1 MSEKQA
7 GGEEMNGVQKISI
20 LGAGNVGATI
30 AYTLTLFGTASEIV
44 MVDINHDKAK
54 GEALDI
60 IQGTA
65 YCPPVNIYA
74 GDYSDIVN
82 SDIVIVTVGS
92 ARKPGQSRIDLA
104 QGNVNIIKS
113 VMPQAMK
120 YAPEA
125 KYVVVSNPV
134 DIITYTILKVTGLPE
149 NQVFG
154 SGTLLDTA
162 RLRQMI
168 AESVQIN
175 PKNVHAFLLG
185 EHGDSAMIPWSLT
198 TIAGMPIDIYT
209 EQMRKSNPSYKGVDH
224 TEILKN
230 VHGASGE
237 VINLKGATFYGV
249 ALCTRAICDAIMR
262 NSNTAMTCSTMLHGE
277 YGVSDVCVSI
287 PVIIGSDG
295 ICGKITPD
303 ITAEEKQAFMKSA
316 NVMKDI
322 ISNLNI

>member
-1 MSEKQA
+1 
-7 GGEEMNGVQKISI
+7 MNGVQKISI

-30 AYTLTLFGTASEIV
+30 AYTLTIFGTASEIV
-44 MVDINHDKAK
+44 MVDINKEKAK

-65 YCPPVNIYA
+65 YCPPVKIFD
-74 GDYSDIVN
+74 GDYCDIAN

-113 VMPQAMK
+113 VIPQAVK
-120 YAPEA
+120 YAPDA

-134 DIITYTILKVTGLPE
+134 DIITYTILKVSGLPE

-168 AESVQIN
+168 AEDVKIN

-209 EQMRKSNPSYKGVDH
+209 MQLMKKDPEYLGVDH
-224 TEILKN
+224 DSILRS
-230 VHGASGE
+230 VHGAGGE
-237 VINLKGATFYGV
+237 VIKLKGATFYGI
-249 ALCTRAICDAIMR
+249 ALCARAICDAIMR
-262 NSNTAMTCSTMLHGE
+262 NSNTTMTCSTMLHGE

-287 PVIIGSDG
+287 PVIIGSNG
-295 ICGKITPD
+295 ICGRITPD
-303 ITAEEKQAFMKSA
+303 ITAEEQKEFMASA
-316 NVMKDI
+316 DVMKDI
-322 ISNLNI
+322 IKNLNI

>member
-1 MSEKQA
+1 
-7 GGEEMNGVQKISI
+7 MNGVQKISI

-30 AYTLTLFGTASEIV
+30 AYTLTIFGTASEIV
-44 MVDINHDKAK
+44 MVDINKEKAK

-65 YCPPVNIYA
+65 YCPPVNIYD
-74 GDYSDIVN
+74 GDYSDIAN

-113 VMPQAMK
+113 VIPQAVK
-120 YAPEA
+120 YAPDA
-125 KYVVVSNPV
+125 KYIVVSNPV
-134 DIITYTILKVTGLPE
+134 DIITYTILKVSGLPE
-149 NQVFG
+149 NRVFG

-168 AESVQIN
+168 AENVRIN

-198 TIAGMPIDIYT
+198 TIAGMPVDIYT
-209 EQMRKSNPSYKGVDH
+209 RQLMEKDPSYMGVNHDD
-224 TEILKN
+224 ILKN
-230 VHGASGE
+230 VHGAGGE
-237 VINLKGATFYGV
+237 VIKLKGATFYGI
-249 ALCTRAICDAIMR
+249 ALCARAICDAIMR
-262 NSNTAMTCSTMLHGE
+262 NSNTTMTCSTMLHGE

-295 ICGKITPD
+295 ICGRITPD
-303 ITAEEKQAFMKSA
+303 ITAEEQKQFMASA
-316 NVMKDI
+316 DVMKEI
-322 ISNLNI
+322 IKNLTI